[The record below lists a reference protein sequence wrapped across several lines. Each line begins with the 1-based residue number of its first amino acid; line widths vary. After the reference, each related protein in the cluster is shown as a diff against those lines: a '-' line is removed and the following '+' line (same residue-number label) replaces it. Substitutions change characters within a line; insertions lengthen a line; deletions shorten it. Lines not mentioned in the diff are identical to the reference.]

1 MRTRLSTRHGR
12 NAAGKTKGAVAATAA
27 ATLLTL
33 AGCGGSGTTD
43 AFSNLSPS
51 GVVGRRITGATAT
64 IGGRAVSSWA
74 TVDRNNVVTE
84 VGVTLPLAVI
94 ENPPAQPG
102 SGPLGAIAVLPF
114 PAQAQSSTFLNHVE
128 MHWNPSGHEPGR
140 YENIPHFDLHY
151 YAVPESEVRA
161 IAPGRDPAAP
171 ATNQVPDGYL
181 YPGQDALVPQMG
193 VHAVSKAEFAPGA
206 PPFSA
211 SMILGYYN
219 GRMTFVEPMITQEL
233 LKSRKTISLPIARP
247 AVLGRATRYPTRFT
261 GTYDARAGAYQ
272 LVLSDFVTA
281 AQ

>member
-1 MRTRLSTRHGR
+1 MRTRPGR
-12 NAAGKTKGAVAATAA
+12 NATGKTRAAVAVAAT

-43 AFSNLSPS
+43 PFSNLSPP
-51 GVVGRRITGATAT
+51 GRRITGATAT
-64 IGGRAVSSWA
+64 IGGREVSSWA
-74 TVDRNNVVTE
+74 TIDGNNVVTE
-84 VGVTLPLAVI
+84 VGVTLPLGVI
-94 ENPPAQPG
+94 QNPPAQPG

-114 PAQAQSSTFLNHVE
+114 PAQAQSGTFLNHFE
-128 MHWNPSGHEPGR
+128 MHWNPDGHEPAR
-140 YENIPHFDLHY
+140 YEHSPHFDLHF
-151 YAVPESEVRA
+151 YAVPEADVRA
-161 IAPGRDPAAP
+161 IAPGVDPAPP
-171 ATNQVPDGYL
+171 AADRVPDGYL
-181 YPGQDALVPQMG
+181 YPGPNALVPQMG

-206 PPFSA
+206 PPFDA

-233 LKSRKTISLPIARP
+233 LLSKQTISLPIARP